1 MAITVRRSFY
11 VEKRTAALKKRIISL
26 LTAAVMAASVV
37 PVQALTSLPAHAESQ
52 DDAARIGML
61 RSGEPRHGRG
71 WSWDGRDTLTLFGA
85 ELSSNNPDEPVIEP
99 TGDIN
104 IYLINYNKIELS
116 DGGVLINDES
126 VSMTIDGSGILDID
140 SSLPTYGISVSNFY
154 VNGGFIRTNLLT
166 ERKWI

>member
-26 LTAAVMAASVV
+26 MTAAVMAASVV

-104 IYLINYNKIELS
+104 IYLIN
-116 DGGVLINDES
+116 DES

>member
-1 MAITVRRSFY
+1 M
-11 VEKRTAALKKRIISL
+11 EKRTAALKKRIISL

-52 DDAARIGML
+52 EDAARIGML

-85 ELSSNNPDEPVIEP
+85 ELSSNNPDEP

-154 VNGGFIRTNLLT
+154 VNGGFIRTNLIDISVINNAIVNGGYF
-166 ERKWI
+166 E